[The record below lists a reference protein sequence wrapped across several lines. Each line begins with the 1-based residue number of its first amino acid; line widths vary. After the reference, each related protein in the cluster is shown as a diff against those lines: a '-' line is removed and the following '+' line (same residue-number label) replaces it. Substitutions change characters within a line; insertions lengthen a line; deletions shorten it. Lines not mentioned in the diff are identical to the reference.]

1 MKKESTVESSITP
14 EKLFWENEVKSNHLM
29 CSVLL
34 LFWGL
39 WLTLGLFSVLHI
51 FWLDFKSFMTFFGL
65 TTALIAPAI
74 AISLYYKGEKRWIK
88 TMLTFVFLIC
98 VGIFDTYLG
107 YNLKLMLVVP
117 MFVSVRYYSKRLTWS
132 VCIASFIVMFFSCI
146 LNTIFGEVDLNMI
159 DVLSEVTLLPNVDP
173 REIIL
178 AEGYDEAKLVW
189 SQLQFGFLPEALV
202 LILLTIMC
210 VKIASRSQNL
220 VVQQA
225 QIAAKT
231 AQLETE
237 LNLASSI
244 QSGLL
249 PNIFPPFPDR
259 HEFDIF
265 ASMKPAKEIGGDFYD
280 FFMIDDNHLALVM
293 ADVSGKGVPAA
304 LFMMISKALLKTQ
317 AQNGHSPAEVLAKV
331 NNQLC
336 ENNSAEMFVTVW
348 LGIYEITTGK
358 LIAANAGHE
367 YPAIRRAN
375 GEFELFKDK
384 HGFVVAGME
393 NTKYKDYELELHVGD
408 SLFVYTDGLPE
419 ATNSNEEQF
428 GYDRMIT
435 ALNSNPSADMKGL
448 LSTVHTHVDAFVNGA
463 NQFDDLTMLAF
474 QRRI

>member
-1 MKKESTVESSITP
+1 MKTGKKFETSITP
-14 EKLFWENEVKSNHLM
+14 EKLFWKNEVKSNHMM

-34 LFWGL
+34 LFWVL
-39 WLTLGLFSVLHI
+39 WLILGLFSILHI

-65 TTALIAPAI
+65 TTALMAPSI
-74 AISLYYKGEKRWIK
+74 AISLYYKGEKKWIK

-117 MFVSVRYYSKRLTWS
+117 MFVSVRYYSRRLTLS
-132 VCIASFIVMFFSCI
+132 VCIASFIVMFISCI
-146 LNTIFGEVDLNMI
+146 LNTIFGEIDLNMI
-159 DVLSEVTLLPNVDP
+159 DVTQEVTLLPNIDP

-178 AEGYDEAKLVW
+178 AEGFDETKLIW

-202 LILLTIMC
+202 LILLTVMC

-225 QIAAKT
+225 QISAKT

-259 HEFDIF
+259 HEFDIY

-280 FFMIDDNHLALVM
+280 FFMIDEDHLALVM

-317 AQNGHSPAEVLAKV
+317 AQNGHSPAKVLAKV

-348 LGIYEITTGK
+348 LGIYEISTGK

-367 YPAIRRAN
+367 YPAIRKAN
-375 GEFELFKDK
+375 GQFELFKDK

-393 NTKYKDYELELHVGD
+393 NMKYQDYEIQLDVGD

-419 ATNSNEEQF
+419 ATNSFDKQF
-428 GYDRMIT
+428 GYDRMLE
-435 ALNSNPSADMKGL
+435 ALNFNPYADMKEL
-448 LSTVHTHVDAFVNGA
+448 LTTIHSHVDSFVNGA

-474 QRRI
+474 QRKI

>member
-1 MKKESTVESSITP
+1 MKTEKEFETSITP
-14 EKLFWENEVKSNHLM
+14 EKLFWKNEVKSNHLM
-29 CSVLL
+29 CTVLV

-39 WLTLGLFSVLHI
+39 WLTLGLFSILHI

-65 TTALIAPAI
+65 TTALMAPAI
-74 AISLYYKGEKRWIK
+74 GISVYYKGEKKWIK
-88 TMLTFVFLIC
+88 TMLTYVFLIC

-117 MFVSVRYYSKRLTWS
+117 MLVSVRYYSRRLTWS
-132 VCIASFIVMFFSCI
+132 VCIASFIVMFISCI

-159 DVLSEVTLLPNVDP
+159 DVIKEVTLLPGVDP

-178 AEGYDEAKLVW
+178 AEGFDEAKLVW

-202 LILLTIMC
+202 LVLLTIMC
-210 VKIASRSQNL
+210 VKIAGRSQNL

-225 QIAAKT
+225 QISAKT

-259 HEFDIF
+259 HEFDIY

-280 FFMIDDNHLALVM
+280 FFMIDEDHLALVM

-317 AQNGHSPAEVLAKV
+317 SQNGHSPAMVLEKV

-348 LGIYEITTGK
+348 LGIYEISTGK
-358 LIAANAGHE
+358 LVAANAGHE

-375 GEFELFKDK
+375 GLFELYKDK

-393 NTKYKDYELELHVGD
+393 NMTYTDYELQLEIGD

-419 ATNSNEEQF
+419 ATNTLDEQF
-428 GYDRMIT
+428 GYDRMLE
-435 ALNSNPSADMKGL
+435 ALNYNPYADMKEL
-448 LSTVHTHVDAFVNGA
+448 LATVHTHVDTFVNGA

-474 QRRI
+474 QRKI

>member
-1 MKKESTVESSITP
+1 
-14 EKLFWENEVKSNHLM
+14 
-29 CSVLL
+29 
-34 LFWGL
+34 
-39 WLTLGLFSVLHI
+39 
-51 FWLDFKSFMTFFGL
+51 
-65 TTALIAPAI
+65 
-74 AISLYYKGEKRWIK
+74 
-88 TMLTFVFLIC
+88 
-98 VGIFDTYLG
+98 
-107 YNLKLMLVVP
+107 
-117 MFVSVRYYSKRLTWS
+117 
-132 VCIASFIVMFFSCI
+132 
-146 LNTIFGEVDLNMI
+146 MI

-358 LIAANAGHE
+358 LVAANAGHE